1 MAGAPR
7 RRERATRSWRRR
19 DAIAAKHAHESPVDP
34 FDGHLAVGV
43 AHAPLLDATDPRTDL
58 PDELTGRIRPAVT
71 GLDPTVV
78 RGWLEAA
85 DA

>member
-7 RRERATRSWRRR
+7 RRERATRSWRR
-19 DAIAAKHAHESPVDP
+19 DAIAAKHAHESSGDP

-43 AHAPLLDATDPRTDL
+43 AHATLPYATDPRTDL
-58 PDELTGRIRPAVT
+58 PDELSGRIRSGVT
-71 GLDPTVV
+71 GLDPTIV